1 MLIFAVNLVLKILIM
16 KNVLVPVGSSK
27 NAKSHLQY
35 AVDFAKAFG
44 AKLYIVQVY
53 NVYTKAGTMIKIDY
67 ILERESNEYLR
78 DLISKIDTN
87 GVEIVVRVLKGKL
100 VDTLELVCKAADID
114 LILIEPRTN
123 SVKDEVFLGKTSGKI
138 IKQTQ
143 IPALIIP
150 EEYVYKPI
158 TRVLL
163 AVKSAIL
170 KKENSLKPLID
181 IKDKFKAIVNLLLV
195 KTTYYNDGDFDVND
209 TLKNIVTNITES
221 ENATTFQGVLEH
233 FKSNDPDLLCVV
245 RRKRGFFTK
254 KWEKNVILKKD
265 FHITRPVLVLRGMK

>member
-1 MLIFAVNLVLKILIM
+1 LQYNFVKIVFKLFLM
-16 KNVLVPVGSSK
+16 KNILVPVGSSK

-53 NVYTKAGTMIKIDY
+53 NVYTKAGTMIKVDY
-67 ILERESNEYLR
+67 ILERESREFLKG
-78 DLISKIDTN
+78 LVAQIDTKD
-87 GVEIVVRVLKGKL
+87 VEVITKTVKGKL
-100 VDTLELVCKAADID
+100 IDTLELVSKAGEID
-114 LILIEPRTN
+114 LILLEPRTN
-123 SVKDEVFLGKTSGKI
+123 SIKDEVFLGKTSGKI

-150 EEYVYKPI
+150 EGYVFKPI

-170 KKENSLKPLID
+170 KKESSLEPLSS
-181 IKDKFKAIVNLLLV
+181 IKEQFKAVVNLLLV
-195 KTTYYNDGDFDVND
+195 KTTYYNDGDFDVRD
-209 TLKNIVTNITES
+209 TLKALVTNTTET

-254 KWEKNVILKKD
+254 KWEKNTILKKD
-265 FHITRPVLVLRGMK
+265 FHSTRPVLVLSGLK